1 MKYSKEEIEKRLKD
15 TLYEILSDQN
25 QEDGFIS
32 LEYNEEKQECNVR
45 MSVHIVEEDDYIGFG
60 SY

>member
-1 MKYSKEEIEKRLKD
+1 MKYSKEEIEKSLKD

>member
-1 MKYSKEEIEKRLKD
+1 MKYTKEEIEGRLRYM
-15 TLYEILSDQN
+15 LYELLSDQN

-32 LEYNEEKQECNVR
+32 LEYNEETQECNIR

>member
-15 TLYEILSDQN
+15 MLYEMLSSQN

-32 LEYNEEKQECNVR
+32 LEYDEEKQECNVR
-45 MSVHIVEEDDYIGFG
+45 MSVHTVEEDDYIGFSG
-60 SY
+60 Y

>member
-15 TLYEILSDQN
+15 MLYEMLSSQN

-32 LEYNEEKQECNVR
+32 LEYDEEKQE
-45 MSVHIVEEDDYIGFG
+45 
-60 SY
+60 